1 MAEEKPRIAMVRPTK
16 DKSAGAQTLRIL
28 EKKYR
33 IYPEAE
39 IIPYARNTSFVEIAE
54 NVATIKKTISIKD
67 SHSDSAATAEVKIS
81 PEIVE
86 EIENR
91 EQIDELE
98 KKPR

>member
-54 NVATIKKTISIKD
+54 NVVPDRDFHDDRGQDAGKEDKGVFREK
-67 SHSDSAATAEVKIS
+67 ARGAEPGHPVCIC
-81 PEIVE
+81 
-86 EIENR
+86 R
-91 EQIDELE
+91 D
-98 KKPR
+98 R